1 MLRKCKNEHE
11 CLSYEEM
18 LLFVRKGTNN
28 NHIGKRKS
36 KEK

>member
-1 MLRKCKNEHE
+1 MLRKCKNGQE
-11 CLSYEEM
+11 CLSYEEI

-28 NHIGKRKS
+28 NHNSKRKA